1 MQAGT
6 AGEQTIAIGDM
17 DHILCGA
24 ASGHN
29 GPGAAILPEVHIV
42 LGIERHHAPACGP
55 GGGLDTDAVLQRS
68 GQKAIRIG
76 VPQVALG
83 EKGKLME
90 VLDAVDIL
98 RGDPLF
104 LHLSAV
110 IRDVVIDMANLLDQ
124 AFTLQFANLLLGH
137 GLNFRLIHGHE
148 KSILT
153 LSV

>member
-1 MQAGT
+1 M
-6 AGEQTIAIGDM
+6 
-17 DHILCGA
+17 
-24 ASGHN
+24 
-29 GPGAAILPEVHIV
+29 
-42 LGIERHHAPACGP
+42 
-55 GGGLDTDAVLQRS
+55 DTDAILQRS

-104 LHLSAV
+104 LHLGAV

-148 KSILT
+148 TSILT